1 MAPSPKDDHQ
11 PTPGRLMGF
20 RAAQDSRR
28 LCGTTPAAPSGHD
41 TSFHEG
47 LRRGECGAPA
57 CAALPL
63 SPASALRSP
72 VFISHVW
79 LASHQE
85 FRLNAFQVME
95 EGADP
100 GGLRRWGPELT
111 LMPSPLTTCWACCGT
126 HCPTASAS
134 SQNPQTPHSW
144 CRPLPFFKKRS
155 FLTVNLLFLAP
166 GQALQFP
173 LLSLQTW
180 GFGRRE
186 TALPRPQRGVVPLQ
200 GTYPRTLSLWDGQTQ
215 KALTTHPTWG
225 GEGPCHL
232 ALSPSTGPFA
242 VPCPT
247 LPPPQLLALAR
258 TAAEEGWTQ

>member
-1 MAPSPKDDHQ
+1 MAPSPKEDRQ
-11 PTPGRLMGF
+11 PAPGRLLGF

-28 LCGTTPAAPSGHD
+28 LCGAAPAAPFGHD

-100 GGLRRWGPELT
+100 GGLRRRGPELT
-111 LMPSPLTTCWACCGT
+111 LMPSPLTTCWARGGT
-126 HCPTASAS
+126 HGPTASAS

-144 CRPLPFFKKRS
+144 CKPLPFLKKD
-155 FLTVNLLFLAP
+155 LFL
-166 GQALQFP
+166 
-173 LLSLQTW
+173 LLIYCFWHLGKPSSSHSSHS
-180 GFGRRE
+180 RH
-186 TALPRPQRGVVPLQ
+186 GVL
-200 GTYPRTLSLWDGQTQ
+200 
-215 KALTTHPTWG
+215 G
-225 GEGPCHL
+225 GERL
-232 ALSPSTGPFA
+232 
-242 VPCPT
+242 PCPG
-247 LPPPQLLALAR
+247 PREAR
-258 TAAEEGWTQ
+258 SLYRGHTPGHFPFGMDRPRKP